1 MIRNLAIFFLFSFF
15 VTGCGGGDGGETLS
29 YTRGEV
35 GLQCGVQSNAS
46 FPFPGGTTCRGL
58 DVSPS
63 DLITPQRE
71 YWHCRDSDGESREYY
86 FSDGTGRLEVIR
98 LTVPTRDGNTAD
110 LAGAIF
116 NFRWSLDTETCSL
129 WARFD
134 QNFCGV
140 SVEGQITDISA
151 NSYTTE
157 TADPNNLSNIDSSTC
172 QRRRSTSSDSPATA
186 ERTVRAEVPDDNPD
200 ASGSGILS
208 LARSV
213 LSSSFGVE

>member
-1 MIRNLAIFFLFSFF
+1 MIRNLTILFLLSLF
-15 VTGCGGGDGGETLS
+15 VTSCGGGDGETLS
-29 YTRGEV
+29 YARGEV
-35 GLQCGVQSNAS
+35 GLQCVQSNAS

-86 FSDGTGRLEVIR
+86 FSDGTGRLEVVR

-110 LAGAIF
+110 LAGAVF

-134 QNFCGV
+134 QSFCGV

-186 ERTVRAEVPDDNPD
+186 ERTVRAEVPDDKPD

-213 LSSSFGVE
+213 LSGSFGVE